1 MLLWRSFLQ
10 VVNEACTQWAISPKL
25 GSVLQLRFTHPS
37 STQGAIFLDSILGGG
52 LCRGWGWGS
61 PRGSTRRAVAEPS
74 VSQEDYSTT
83 IIGVPDKSYIWIMAR
98 TPTVDQA
105 PSKFEA

>member
-1 MLLWRSFLQ
+1 MHAVGYL
-10 VVNEACTQWAISPKL
+10 TQTRLSVAVAIHAPFIYSGCHLP
-25 GSVLQLRFTHPS
+25 VARCFS
-37 STQGAIFLDSILGGG
+37 STEDSILGGG

>member
-1 MLLWRSFLQ
+1 MGLAAGIYSPCRSR
-10 VVNEACTQWAISPKL
+10 AI
-25 GSVLQLRFTHPS
+25 
-37 STQGAIFLDSILGGG
+37 
-52 LCRGWGWGS
+52 C
-61 PRGSTRRAVAEPS
+61 
-74 VSQEDYSTT
+74 SQEDYSTT